1 MSQSTDTRVQA
12 HGRAGAETLI
22 ARVTGW
28 ERDLVLSVA
37 AQLVQKLPGL
47 VAAIVLARY
56 FDKDLIGQFFFC
68 GVVGAI
74 AATASHLG
82 TDRELRR
89 SSAQRPGEAL
99 AMLGQALPL
108 RVVATVALWL
118 GINAVVALVQP
129 DLLLICALTTLYM
142 LVGDLFFSFSAIFVG
157 FRWTG
162 LRLAVGAI
170 GPLLIALSSLAVMW
184 GWSLPAVLVLYV
196 AANTVM
202 VAVAIRMTQARL
214 GTPRLQWTFAA
225 VQPMLFAALP
235 FFFTEI
241 VLLLQSRIDML
252 MLFSLS
258 TPTSVAEYGTSYR
271 LLEVTRTLIRPLMMV
286 FVPIA
291 AAMAVTQ
298 NRPELARLT
307 RRLLTAVS
315 LAGVLLAAICI
326 PLAAPIVTTVW
337 GEDYR
342 SSADVFAILALSTVP
357 LFIGLACLNLA
368 GALHREKDCLGI
380 LIVTALANAA
390 MNAVVIPAYGA
401 PGAAWTTFATE
412 CLAATA
418 LLVLILRSI
427 RSGEMTGARDG

>member
-1 MSQSTDTRVQA
+1 MSQSTETRWQSRS
-12 HGRAGAETLI
+12 RAGAETLI
-22 ARVTGW
+22 AKITGW
-28 ERDLVLSVA
+28 ERDLILSVL

-68 GVVGAI
+68 GVVGSI

-108 RVVATVALWL
+108 RIVATVALWV
-118 GINAVVALVQP
+118 GINVGMAVIQP
-129 DLLLICALTTLYM
+129 DLLLICALTTLYL
-142 LVGDLFFSFSAIFVG
+142 LVGDLFFSYSAIFVG

-170 GPLLIALSSLAVMW
+170 GPLLIALSSLAVVL
-184 GWSLPAVLVLYV
+184 GASLPVVLALYV
-196 AANTVM
+196 LANTVM
-202 VAVAIRMTQARL
+202 VLVAIRVTRARL
-214 GTPRLQWTFAA
+214 GTPHLQWRFAA
-225 VQPMLFAALP
+225 VRPMLIAALP

-241 VLLLQSRIDML
+241 VLLMQSKIDML
-252 MLFSLS
+252 MLYGLS
-258 TPTSVAEYGTSYR
+258 TPTAVAEYGTSYR

-291 AAMAVTQ
+291 AAMAFTQ
-298 NRPELARLT
+298 KRTELARMT
-307 RRLLTAVS
+307 RRLLTAVT
-315 LAGVLLAAICI
+315 LAGVALAAICI

-342 SSADVFAILALSTVP
+342 SSAPVFAVLALSTVP

-368 GALHREKDCLGI
+368 GALHREKKCLGI
-380 LIVTALANAA
+380 LAATAVANAA
-390 MNAVVIPAYGA
+390 MNAVVIPIYGA

-412 CLAATA
+412 CLAAAA
-418 LLVLILRSI
+418 LLVLILRTI
-427 RSGEMTGARDG
+427 RSGEIAEARDG